1 MRALLAALTTLL
13 AGACST
19 SGASWAPE
27 GGYPEIPALS
37 ASSALPDPLRTWR
50 GEEVAGPHQWR
61 AERRPELIGL
71 FQQYVYGWMGPP
83 LEVSAKVLTEA
94 TPVLEGRATLRE
106 VELSFP
112 ALGDGAPTILLAM
125 FLPPGEGA
133 VPVFLGMNKCGNSS
147 VVPDE
152 AVTMRPHPVR
162 HRACSEEEFANRG
175 SRTGTWCVRDLTARG
190 YGLVTFTVADIDPDV
205 DDPSVGIQ
213 VWTGPEAGPSWGT
226 LAAWAWGLSRAVD
239 HLVTEPRIDP
249 DAIAVIGHSRRGK
262 AALLAGAFDERIALV
277 VPHQSGTGGCALS
290 RDNDQETVER
300 ITTNFPHWFGESFTA
315 FSANEELLPV
325 DQHLLVALVAP
336 RPLLETVGL
345 QDTWANYDSS
355 LRGLGAAAPVWEL
368 FTAGESSLPV
378 VLGSSTEERELSA
391 PLAQLR
397 LDKPHV
403 LDADYWKLI
412 LDYADHHLSR

>member
-1 MRALLAALTTLL
+1 M
-13 AGACST
+13 
-19 SGASWAPE
+19 
-27 GGYPEIPALS
+27 
-37 ASSALPDPLRTWR
+37 
-50 GEEVAGPHQWR
+50 
-61 AERRPELIGL
+61 
-71 FQQYVYGWMGPP
+71 
-83 LEVSAKVLTEA
+83 
-94 TPVLEGRATLRE
+94 
-106 VELSFP
+106 
-112 ALGDGAPTILLAM
+112 
-125 FLPPGEGA
+125 
-133 VPVFLGMNKCGNSS
+133 
-147 VVPDE
+147 
-152 AVTMRPHPVR
+152 
-162 HRACSEEEFANRG
+162 
-175 SRTGTWCVRDLTARG
+175 
-190 YGLVTFTVADIDPDV
+190 
-205 DDPSVGIQ
+205 
-213 VWTGPEAGPSWGT
+213 
-226 LAAWAWGLSRAVD
+226 
-239 HLVTEPRIDP
+239 
-249 DAIAVIGHSRRGK
+249 
-262 AALLAGAFDERIALV
+262 
-277 VPHQSGTGGCALS
+277 
-290 RDNDQETVER
+290 ER